1 MSGEESENKDKDEK
15 VRLISEIKEMMSK
28 KKSGI

>member
-15 VRLISEIKEMMSK
+15 ERLISEIKEMMSK